1 MDTIIRKIK
10 VSKFIGIYFVSFLF
24 ALQVALPI
32 YVNSSFLAQ
41 LVGTDRVGLAYAT
54 ASLITILGF
63 FIITPLLHRFGNY
76 RVGLTLLLILF
87 VALITLSFATNIL
100 VLLTMALVLLSG
112 IVIVRFSL
120 DVILET
126 YSSDTI
132 TGNIRGEFGTIWNIP
147 WIIAPLIAGVLL
159 INGSFGQVYLAAAII
174 LIPAILIFARTFRS
188 FHDPEYHHIPF
199 THLLR
204 EVLANK
210 DLSSIFVVGFL
221 LQFFF
226 SWMVFYAPI
235 YLHEVIGFSWPQIG
249 ILLAIAL
256 VPYIIFQ
263 WPLGRIA
270 DTKVGEKE
278 LLSLGFV
285 IMALSTAMMSFITV
299 AHMIIW
305 MILLFLTRVGASMVE
320 IMSETYFFKKIDGQN
335 VNLLGFYRTLRPLA
349 YVLSPV
355 VASLFLAVIDV
366 RFLFVILG
374 AIMLGALFY
383 SNTITDTL

>member
-1 MDTIIRKIK
+1 M
-10 VSKFIGIYFVSFLF
+10 
-24 ALQVALPI
+24 
-32 YVNSSFLAQ
+32 
-41 LVGTDRVGLAYAT
+41 
-54 ASLITILGF
+54 
-63 FIITPLLHRFGNY
+63 
-76 RVGLTLLLILF
+76 
-87 VALITLSFATNIL
+87 
-100 VLLTMALVLLSG
+100 
-112 IVIVRFSL
+112 VI
-120 DVILET
+120 
-126 YSSDTI
+126 
-132 TGNIRGEFGTIWNIP
+132 
-147 WIIAPLIAGVLL
+147 
-159 INGSFGQVYLAAAII
+159 
-174 LIPAILIFARTFRS
+174 
-188 FHDPEYHHIPF
+188 
-199 THLLR
+199 
-204 EVLANK
+204 
-210 DLSSIFVVGFL
+210 
-221 LQFFF
+221 
-226 SWMVFYAPI
+226 YAPI